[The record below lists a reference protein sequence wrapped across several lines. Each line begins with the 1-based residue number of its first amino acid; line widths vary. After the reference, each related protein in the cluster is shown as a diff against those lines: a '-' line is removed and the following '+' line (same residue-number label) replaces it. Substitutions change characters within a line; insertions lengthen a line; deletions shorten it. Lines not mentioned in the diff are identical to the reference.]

1 MAFDNR
7 MSSFLEIQNAHFW
20 AYTSGL
26 YTRMEGI
33 AAFSLRS
40 KNKDGKVAKS
50 WVKPVKL
57 LLTKALLQVLKLK
70 TGLPGLVP

>member
-7 MSSFLEIQNAHFW
+7 MSSFLEIQNGHFW

-33 AAFSLRS
+33 AAFSLR
-40 KNKDGKVAKS
+40 KDGKVAKS